1 MKTYNYTVVV
11 RKSDLDVVNILK
23 DYFDQKVKVEIIGKT
38 TARVTLTERS
48 ADPYKRMEEI
58 LVGIDLAGLPI
69 LTYGIQC
76 EGQTIL
82 IK

>member
-1 MKTYNYTVVV
+1 MKVYTYIIVV
-11 RKSDLDVVNILK
+11 RKSDLDTVMILK
-23 DYFDQKVKVEIIGKT
+23 KYYGKKVKVEIIDKT
-38 TARVTLTERS
+38 TARVTLVERS
-48 ADPYKRMEEI
+48 ADPYKRMDEI

-69 LTYGIQC
+69 LMYGIQC